1 MIQCCVKMTVS
12 WKMIQCCVKMTV
24 SEKREIYK
32 LPQEQR
38 KYCKYVITYVTQ
50 NGTYNYNYSY
60 NYPDCYS
67 DIHVP
72 QNHGKSVQL
81 GV

>member
-1 MIQCCVKMTVS
+1 M
-12 WKMIQCCVKMTV
+12 
-24 SEKREIYK
+24 
-32 LPQEQR
+32 PQEQR
-38 KYCKYVITYVTQ
+38 KYCKYFITYVTQ

-72 QNHGKSVQL
+72 QSHGKSVQL